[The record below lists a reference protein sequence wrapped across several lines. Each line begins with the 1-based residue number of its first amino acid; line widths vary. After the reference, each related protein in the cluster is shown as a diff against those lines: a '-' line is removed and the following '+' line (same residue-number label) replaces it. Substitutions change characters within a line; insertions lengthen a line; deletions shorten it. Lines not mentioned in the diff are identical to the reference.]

1 MPFKNTESQSRAY
14 SKAQF
19 LRLVQGQ
26 HTIRILDKE
35 VEPIDTHFLL
45 QKYTIACLGEECPVC
60 DNNQRLMMQNPND
73 FRNQEGWYP
82 RSKRWLLNVLDRSM
96 VKICPNAECQNAVKK
111 EGAAFP
117 AACPVCGTFVTAAP
131 VVPYNKVLIMS
142 CGVTLAEQLN
152 MIEQATVGDDGSP
165 LGWTNFDI
173 TLMVSGVGRKKQI
186 TPIPTRTFDVVE
198 IPADARQDTSQ
209 AVVRL
214 SAAEIID
221 LLKMVPLKDIYN
233 ARKVGP
239 VDVATEAFANELE
252 KDVEDIL
259 S

>member
-1 MPFKNTESQSRAY
+1 MPFKNTENLNKNY

-19 LRLVQGQ
+19 LRLVPGQ

-45 QKYTIACLGEECPVC
+45 GKYTISCLGDECPVC
-60 DNNQRLMMQNPND
+60 DNNQRILLSNPEN
-73 FRNQEGWYP
+73 FRDVQGWAP
-82 RSKRWLLNVLDRSM
+82 RSKRWIFNVYDRSLA
-96 VKICPNAECQNAVKK
+96 KICPNTECGTAVKK
-111 EGAAFP
+111 DGATFAP
-117 AACPVCGTFVTAAP
+117 ACPVCGTFLTN
-131 VVPYNKVLIMS
+131 VPIQPLNKVLIMS

-152 MIEQATVGDDGSP
+152 MIEQATVDDAGEP

-173 TLMVSGVGRKKQI
+173 TLMVSGAGRKKQT
-186 TPIPTRTFDVVE
+186 TPIPTRNFDKVE
-198 IPADARQDTSQ
+198 VPVADLQDTSL
-209 AVVRL
+209 AVINL
-214 SAAEIID
+214 SAGEILD

-239 VDVATEAFANELE
+239 GDIATEELAKSLE
-252 KDVEDIL
+252 DDVEGIL